1 MSEET
6 FQSVSANEVH
16 LSNDAIFTSVNGKS
30 IDELVKGRLPLS
42 LLLRPPIRH
51 IFRAA
56 TKEVS
61 DGERNGGIREIG
73 GGRGRARG
81 RAGGSPPGSSAM
93 PPTRRRFF
101 HSFLLSNFESFPF
114 FRSNAL
120 TRARPPAYPSLCVCT
135 ACPASPPPPNDR
147 SKAGS
152 SRAQAP
158 SNTGT
163 G

>member
-61 DGERNGGIREIG
+61 DGESINAILEPFVPSQ
-73 GGRGRARG
+73 
-81 RAGGSPPGSSAM
+81 GSAKKVLP
-93 PPTRRRFF
+93 
-101 HSFLLSNFESFPF
+101 
-114 FRSNAL
+114 
-120 TRARPPAYPSLCVCT
+120 
-135 ACPASPPPPNDR
+135 D
-147 SKAGS
+147 SKE
-152 SRAQAP
+152 
-158 SNTGT
+158 
-163 G
+163 